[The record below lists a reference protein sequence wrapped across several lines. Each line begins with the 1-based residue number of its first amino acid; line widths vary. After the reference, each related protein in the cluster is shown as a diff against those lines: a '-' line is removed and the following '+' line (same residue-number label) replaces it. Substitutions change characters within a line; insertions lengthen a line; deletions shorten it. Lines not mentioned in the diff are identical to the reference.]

1 VIQKELKLP
10 FYAKTTLYLLGL
22 FALVAVLYLA
32 QGIIIPLIFAV
43 IIATVLHPAVN
54 FFVRLRINRVVAII
68 ITLTL
73 AILIFAIL
81 GALLFSQ
88 AMRFNESWPKLID
101 KFVEIFNQSSAWA
114 STYFD
119 ISPEKI
125 DAWIS
130 KTETD
135 FIDTRSAKIG
145 ETIASVGSVVML
157 VFLIPV
163 YIFMILYY
171 QPLLMEFF
179 RRLFGKSNRTE
190 VSEVI
195 TQIKSL
201 IQSYLLGL
209 LFEALI
215 IATLY
220 FVGLMI
226 LGIEY
231 AIILAIIGALLNL
244 IPYIGAIIAASL
256 PMMIAVVTKNTPWFA
271 ILVLAM
277 YIVIQ
282 FIDNN
287 YIVPRFVASK
297 VKLNALITIIMV
309 VVFGTLWGIPG
320 MFLSIPLTAVVKLI
334 FDHIEALK
342 PWGYLLGDTMPSKKD
357 NAKETI
363 T

>member
-1 VIQKELKLP
+1 VIQKSLKLP

-22 FALVAVLYLA
+22 FALVAVLYIA
-32 QGIIIPLIFAV
+32 QNIILPLIFAV

-54 FFVRLRINRVVAII
+54 FFVRFRINRVVAII

-73 AILIFAIL
+73 AILVFAIL

-88 AMRFNESWPKLID
+88 TLRFNESWPKLID
-101 KFVEIFNQSSAWA
+101 KFVQMFNESSAWA
-114 STYFD
+114 SNYFD
-119 ISPEKI
+119 ISPKKI

-135 FIDTRSAKIG
+135 FINTRAAKIG
-145 ETIASVGSVVML
+145 QTIASVGSVVML
-157 VFLIPV
+157 VFIIPV

-209 LFEALI
+209 LLEAVI

-220 FVGLMI
+220 SVGLLI

-231 AIILAIIGALLNL
+231 AIILGIIGALLNL

-256 PMMIAVVTKNTPWFA
+256 PMMIAVVTKSSPWFA
-271 ILVLAM
+271 ILILAM
-277 YIVIQ
+277 YIFIQ

-342 PWGYLLGDTMPSKKD
+342 PWGYLLGDTMPSK
-357 NAKETI
+357 NVSLKETI